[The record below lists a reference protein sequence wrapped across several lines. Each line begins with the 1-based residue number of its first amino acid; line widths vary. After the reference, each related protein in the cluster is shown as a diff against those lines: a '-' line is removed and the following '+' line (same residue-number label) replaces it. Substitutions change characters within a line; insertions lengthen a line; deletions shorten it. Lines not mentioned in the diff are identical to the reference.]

1 MVVTLEDTKLWIRVD
16 GDYED
21 SLIESLIL
29 TAEGMVEDI
38 LRFPM
43 TEFTEGV
50 PEAVKH
56 AIFFCVS
63 KLYEGRNSAEIDDL
77 NRILLALLSSYRK
90 VDW

>member
-1 MVVTLEDTKLWIRVD
+1 MVVTLEDTKLWIRVE

-38 LRFPM
+38 LRFPLS
-43 TEFTEGV
+43 EFTDGV

-56 AIFFCVS
+56 AIYFCVS
-63 KLYEGRNSAEIDDL
+63 KLYEERNDLDAERV
-77 NRILLALLSSYRK
+77 NEILRALLSSYRK